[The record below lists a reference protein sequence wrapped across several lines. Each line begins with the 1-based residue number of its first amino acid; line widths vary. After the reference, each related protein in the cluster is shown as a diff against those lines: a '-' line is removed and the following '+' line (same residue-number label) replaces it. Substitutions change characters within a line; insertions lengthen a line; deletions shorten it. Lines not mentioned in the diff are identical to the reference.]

1 MNDIKAKSGKV
12 SPSRIVWRTQ
22 MAKGLY
28 TPHRVSLITC
38 IVNNEV
44 SHLVQDFLIRL
55 GVDVYIESGRNVRE
69 VVKPLPF
76 GIPGDTVK
84 LNSTSATIFRFSV
97 PRENARLVIEAV
109 VALAKLNI
117 PGRGTIFSQDLME
130 FSKYPPEINFNVLE
144 DYLME
149 SGDVNLLNRLSYM
162 ICVLSENGSGDK
174 LAKYALDLGIC
185 VPLLTNATGNDIR
198 DQLGLIRVTIPAEKE
213 VVHLVVPEHDSASI
227 AYLLAEHSH
236 LDRPGRGFIY
246 QTPVTVGLVDTHM
259 KIGGQKYS
267 ASMEQVICAIDSLKG
282 DTSWR
287 RRLDTNVPNGNNY
300 IKYDNC
306 EVSIISDEDR
316 IDELRATCLNVGATG
331 ATTSR
336 ITLLANADGSNS
348 KKLLVRCAVSIPANM
363 ADAVV
368 DSLLQI
374 SDIEKD
380 NVDKINVLDS
390 PSTYVRSI

>member
-1 MNDIKAKSGKV
+1 
-12 SPSRIVWRTQ
+12 
-22 MAKGLY
+22 
-28 TPHRVSLITC
+28 
-38 IVNNEV
+38 
-44 SHLVQDFLIRL
+44 
-55 GVDVYIESGRNVRE
+55 
-69 VVKPLPF
+69 
-76 GIPGDTVK
+76 
-84 LNSTSATIFRFSV
+84 
-97 PRENARLVIEAV
+97 
-109 VALAKLNI
+109 
-117 PGRGTIFSQDLME
+117 
-130 FSKYPPEINFNVLE
+130 
-144 DYLME
+144 
-149 SGDVNLLNRLSYM
+149 
-162 ICVLSENGSGDK
+162 
-174 LAKYALDLGIC
+174 
-185 VPLLTNATGNDIR
+185 
-198 DQLGLIRVTIPAEKE
+198 
-213 VVHLVVPEHDSASI
+213 
-227 AYLLAEHSH
+227 
-236 LDRPGRGFIY
+236 
-246 QTPVTVGLVDTHM
+246 M

-390 PSTYVRSI
+390 PSTYVRAI